1 MRTQGS
7 AFLFYILAFLRI
19 DKKPCS
25 VSISISVIPKGF
37 ILAFRNG
44 FAPVKIFYAIPS
56 PLFSAA
62 AELRALT
69 PNLCHLA
76 SVPMIAR
83 LSNPLEKSCSIHP
96 RRQYGDVPILLPSK
110 NGS

>member
-1 MRTQGS
+1 MIILEKTNKAIAARFILEERHHQG
-7 AFLFYILAFLRI
+7 
-19 DKKPCS
+19 
-25 VSISISVIPKGF
+25 SISISVIPKGF
-37 ILAFRNG
+37 IPAFRNG
-44 FAPVKIFYAIPS
+44 FAPVKIFNAIPS

-83 LSNPLEKSCSIHP
+83 LYNPLEKSCSIHP
-96 RRQYGDVPILLPSK
+96 RRQYGDNPILFPSK